1 MAQHAHAP
9 APTKPGPIVF
19 SNRQML
25 EALRRLSLGKP
36 NLGRASFL
44 ARRRPEDPSYPPY
57 ERRFGSWSRALELAG
72 LVPTEQPSQ
81 LQGTTTK

>member
-19 SNRQML
+19 SDRQML

-36 NLGRASFL
+36 TLG
-44 ARRRPEDPSYPPY
+44 
-57 ERRFGSWSRALELAG
+57 RALELAG